1 VRLRDPGVK
10 LETASKADRGTV
22 SILAIPTIIALWFV
36 NSSAFTY
43 LTVGPE
49 SYGIY
54 KPRHDWLYAHIV
66 AGIVALLFGPVQL
79 WLGANHRTAFVHR
92 ILGSLYVMSVGV
104 AGISAFYLAAHTDFG
119 WVFGVGL
126 ATGALVWM
134 ISTFFAVVAISRKM
148 VEEHRN
154 WMIRSCVFT
163 FVFVTFRVITGIL
176 KMFGIGTMLE
186 QMTAASWLSWSLPF
200 MITEFVLLGRKL
212 FVRMP
217 KPAKS
222 TSIIESTS
230 SVDVFV
236 GSQDGVA

>member
-1 VRLRDPGVK
+1 

-49 SYGIY
+49 SYGIF

-66 AGIVALLFGPVQL
+66 TGIVALLFGPVQL

-92 ILGSLYVMSVGV
+92 VLGVVYVIGVGV
-104 AGISAFYLAAHTDFG
+104 AGVSAFYLASHTDFG
-119 WVFGVGL
+119 WVFGVGF
-126 ATGALVWM
+126 ATGALAWM
-134 ISTFFAVVAISRKM
+134 VSTAFAVVAICRKM

-154 WMIRSCVFT
+154 WMIRSCVLT
-163 FVFVTFRVITGIL
+163 FAFVTFRVVLGTV
-176 KMFGIGTMLE
+176 KMFGIGTISE
-186 QMTAASWLSWSLPF
+186 QMTASAWLSWSVPF
-200 MITEFVLLGRKL
+200 MMVELVLAGRKI
-212 FVRMP
+212 FARKP

-222 TSIIESTS
+222 TTTILESDA
-230 SVDVFV
+230 VEVYA
-236 GSQDGVA
+236 GSEDGVAS